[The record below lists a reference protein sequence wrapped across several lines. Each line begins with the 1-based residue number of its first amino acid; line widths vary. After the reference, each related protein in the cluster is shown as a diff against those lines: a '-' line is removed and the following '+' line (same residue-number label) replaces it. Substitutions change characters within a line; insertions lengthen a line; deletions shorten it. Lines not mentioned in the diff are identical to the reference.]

1 MLNLL
6 LRVKL
11 KNSHDYFKV
20 IFERETRWGYRLLF
34 PDGKLFRDG
43 STPEIKTTRKVAYTN
58 FHKWKRRR
66 KMLNICLK
74 KKELTLFT
82 DFWWAKYWRR
92 GEALRAIC
100 KDLVLE
106 PDLPHYEMT
115 NKDRAAQILN
125 ALDQADRYYN
135 QFSTLFMH
143 VSIKDLGYGI
153 DLFTDFVKDM
163 RKQEIALKRRF
174 PKEYNMYF
182 NASSPY

>member
-1 MLNLL
+1 
-6 LRVKL
+6 
-11 KNSHDYFKV
+11 
-20 IFERETRWGYRLLF
+20 
-34 PDGKLFRDG
+34 
-43 STPEIKTTRKVAYTN
+43 
-58 FHKWKRRR
+58 
-66 KMLNICLK
+66 MLNIVLK

-115 NKDRAAQILN
+115 NKERAAQILN
-125 ALDQADRYYN
+125 ALDQADPYYN

-153 DLFTDFVKDM
+153 DLFTDFVKEM
-163 RKQEIALKRRF
+163 RKEEIALKRRF